1 MKHLRLDKRTVASIF
16 EPERPSGEPG
26 VREAFLFLDPD
37 LDADF
42 PSALKD
48 LAARL
53 PKAMAKI
60 GVGPDHLVR
69 SRIYLSDVANQKDML
84 LSSELWSLLSV
95 GAISVVEQPPLDG
108 RRIRLL
114 FYFLDRGGKAL
125 PKKVSRENLKSWTSQ
140 CHVQGAGHDLLFV
153 GNLLGTPSLDSYRQT
168 DEIFTEYQKR
178 LTAHGHSLLGNAIRS
193 WIYVRDIDNH
203 YQGMVDARR
212 EYFDREGLTA
222 DTRYLAS
229 TGIEGRTKEVNNLVT
244 MDALSF
250 GKLDP
255 GQIVR
260 MEALH
265 ALCPTHVYKVTFER
279 GLKVV
284 FGDRDHMYLSGTASI
299 DSQGDVVHIG
309 DAVLQT
315 RRTLENI
322 KALLTPHGFDFD
334 DLAYLL
340 IYLRDTASMKEVL
353 TVVKNTVGA
362 DLPLLVVKGTVCR
375 PTWLVEMEA
384 IGVIPGSSPFPKFL

>member
-1 MKHLRLDKRTVASIF
+1 MKHLRIDKRTTASVY
-16 EPERPSGEPG
+16 EPDSGDG
-26 VREAFLFLDPD
+26 ARETFLFLDPD
-37 LDADF
+37 IDADI
-42 PSALKD
+42 PTALAD
-48 LAARL
+48 LHERL
-53 PKAMAKI
+53 PKAMAKL
-60 GVGPDHLVR
+60 GLGLAHLIRTRV
-69 SRIYLSDVANQKDML
+69 YLSDIANQKTHL
-84 LSSELWSLLSV
+84 LNSALWKEISAGS
-95 GAISVVEQPPLDG
+95 ISVMEQTPLDG

-114 FYFLDRGGKAL
+114 HYFVDRQGQAL
-125 PKKVSRENLKSWTSQ
+125 PKTVRRAGPDAWTSEV
-140 CHVQGAGHDLLFV
+140 HVQGLGHDLLFV
-153 GNLLGTPSLDSYRQT
+153 GNLIGTPSLDSYKQT
-168 DEIFTEYQKR
+168 HEIFTEYQSR
-178 LTAHGHSLLGNAIRS
+178 LAAHKHTLLGNAIRS

-222 DTRYLAS
+222 ETRYLAS
-229 TGIEGRTKEVNNLVT
+229 TGIEGKSKEVNNLVT

-250 GKLDP
+250 GNLDP
-255 GQIVR
+255 KQIVR

-279 GLKVV
+279 GLKVS

-322 KALLTPHGFDFD
+322 KALLKPHGFDFN

-353 TVVKNTVGA
+353 TVVKNTVGP

-384 IGVIPGSSPFPKFL
+384 IGILQGKQAFPAFL